1 MSNRVRN
8 FIIGIVIIQVMLT
21 IGIFALP
28 HVANALPGHYYVRL
42 QNHRYTAPVIDLI
55 TTPMATALPAPAQAG
70 GQLSIADL
78 PAIPGLDQ
86 ESVIRPAAPT
96 MATATATSAAAVVE
110 DETAATE
117 AEIGPTPTPTQTPT
131 PAPTATP
138 EPLPD
143 RVYLEG
149 LEVVVQGFNNCG
161 PANLSIVLNYF
172 GDPTTQEEA
181 ASYLKPNRE
190 DRNVSP
196 WQIGDY
202 VNEFTELRAITRSG
216 GNIEML
222 KRFIASGIPV
232 VIEKGYRPSAAQG
245 WYGHYLTVYGYDQE
259 KQEFYSRDTDA
270 GPFNGRA
277 RIDSYEELSYWWQQF
292 NYTFY
297 VVFPPERESRV
308 MSIIPE
314 YLHDNVS
321 MWEFTTELANQE
333 IAEDPDNV
341 FAWLNRGVSQT
352 RLGEITG
359 EMSYY
364 ENGASDFDRARDI
377 GLPPRTL
384 YYEHRPFMAYLRVGR
399 VDEIMNLTD
408 ALLATTG
415 GQWVE
420 EIHWYRGHALAAQ
433 GRLSEARESYMK
445 ALEVN
450 KNFYPAQ
457 TSLDWVN
464 SVLSGG

>member
-1 MSNRVRN
+1 MSNKTRN
-8 FIIGIVIIQVMLT
+8 IIVGIVIIQVMLT

-28 HVANALPGHYYVRL
+28 HVARALPGYYQVRL
-42 QNHRYTAPVIDLI
+42 QNHRYTAPVMELI
-55 TTPMATALPAPAQAG
+55 TTPMAAALPVAG
-70 GQLSIADL
+70 QSGSQLNLADL

-86 ESVIRPAAPT
+86 ESVVRPAAPT
-96 MATATATSAAAVVE
+96 GTPTEVPVQIE
-110 DETAATE
+110 EETEPE
-117 AEIGPTPTPTQTPT
+117 AEAGPSPTPTQTPT

-138 EPLPD
+138 EPLPS

-172 GDPTTQEEA
+172 GDSTTQEEA
-181 ASYLKPNRE
+181 AAYLKPNRE

-232 VIEKGYRPSAAQG
+232 VIEKGYEPSPAQG
-245 WYGHYLTVYGYDQE
+245 WYGHYLTVYGYDEE
-259 KQEFYSRDTDA
+259 KQEFYSRDTDD

-277 RIDSYEELSYWWQQF
+277 RIDSYEEMKFWWQQF

-308 MSIIPE
+308 MAIIPE
-314 YLHDNVS
+314 YLHDNIS
-321 MWEFTTELANQE
+321 MWEFTTELADQE
-333 IAEDPDNV
+333 MAENPENV

-359 EMSYY
+359 ETSYY

-408 ALLATTG
+408 ALLATSG

-450 KNFYPAQ
+450 TNFYPAQ

>member
-1 MSNRVRN
+1 MSNKTRN
-8 FIIGIVIIQVMLT
+8 IIVGIVIIQVMLT

-28 HVANALPGHYYVRL
+28 HMARALPGYYQVRL
-42 QNHRYTAPVIDLI
+42 QNHRYTAPVMELI
-55 TTPMATALPAPAQAG
+55 TTPMAAALPVAG
-70 GQLSIADL
+70 QSGSQLNLADL

-86 ESVIRPAAPT
+86 ESVVRPAAPT
-96 MATATATSAAAVVE
+96 ATPTEVPVQIE
-110 DETAATE
+110 EETEPE
-117 AEIGPTPTPTQTPT
+117 AEAGPSPTPTQTPI

-138 EPLPD
+138 EPLPS

-172 GDPTTQEEA
+172 GDSTTQEEA
-181 ASYLKPNRE
+181 AAYLKPNRE

-232 VIEKGYRPSAAQG
+232 VIEKGYEPSPAQG
-245 WYGHYLTVYGYDQE
+245 WYGHYLTVYGYDEE

-277 RIDSYEELSYWWQQF
+277 RIDSYEEMKFWWQQF

-297 VVFPPERESRV
+297 IVFPPERESRV
-308 MSIIPE
+308 MAIIPE
-314 YLHDNVS
+314 YLHDNIS
-321 MWEFTTELANQE
+321 MWEFTTELADQE
-333 IAEDPDNV
+333 MAENPENV

-359 EMSYY
+359 ETSYY

-399 VDEIMNLTD
+399 VDEIMSLTD
-408 ALLATTG
+408 ALLATSG

-450 KNFYPAQ
+450 TNFYPAQ